1 VGSFPSRAASRAAL
15 IAAAALAGTSA
26 TGCGGG
32 TVKPPAPAPSA
43 SSDRVWSYN
52 ARRFV
57 YLLQQDILLTAAG
70 GADLATARRAIN
82 NESDIYSLLIAYS
95 LFGDCAHELAAAG
108 TPSRKMEPISRLIA
122 SACVK
127 LERASYLIA
136 SACVKLER
144 ASALFQ
150 DAMTHNRP
158 EALLAA
164 TRTAAEA
171 EPELTNA
178 STVLGGIA
186 PS

>member
-1 VGSFPSRAASRAAL
+1 MRYRRRVGSFPSRAASRAAL
-15 IAAAALAGTSA
+15 IAAAALAGASA

-32 TVKPPAPAPSA
+32 TVKPPAPA
-43 SSDRVWSYN
+43 SSVTAERLWVDN

-57 YLLQQDILLTAAG
+57 YELQQDILLTAAG
-70 GADLATARRAIN
+70 GADLATARRAIK

-95 LFGDCAHELAAAG
+95 LFGGCARELAAAG
-108 TPSRKMEPISRLIA
+108 TPSRTM
-122 SACVK
+122 
-127 LERASYLIA
+127 ERASRLIA

-158 EALLAA
+158 EALLVA

-171 EPELTNA
+171 VPDLTSA

-186 PS
+186 SS